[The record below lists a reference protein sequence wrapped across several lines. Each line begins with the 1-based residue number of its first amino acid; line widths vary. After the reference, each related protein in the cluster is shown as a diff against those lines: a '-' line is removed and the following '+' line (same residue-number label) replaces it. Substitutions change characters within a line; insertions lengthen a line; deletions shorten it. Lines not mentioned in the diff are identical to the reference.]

1 MYICGRS
8 RLVHQGKKKCHFCLR
23 FNHLHAL
30 QFCQKAPR
38 RDTMNASSI
47 GPIPSLNDFDPT
59 NRTVRERSEDLNQHD
74 LDLRKN
80 QEEPLPSKSG
90 RNRLR
95 PAYARKSGS
104 RRNRLPKLVYALK
117 SSERL
122 LSRAI
127 DRRRNGKTSCV
138 ARFWDSNSQSWVGT
152 RPIAETNSDADAKV
166 QYTFYFVLFCFV

>member
-1 MYICGRS
+1 
-8 RLVHQGKKKCHFCLR
+8 
-23 FNHLHAL
+23 
-30 QFCQKAPR
+30 
-38 RDTMNASSI
+38 MNASSI

-59 NRTVRERSEDLNQHD
+59 NRTVRERPEDLNQHD

-117 SSERL
+117 SSKRL

-127 DRRRNGKTSCV
+127 DRRRDGKTSCV